1 MKWIRLAP
9 AVLVLALMLIA
20 VPVLIAGPDGTI
32 RGKVTSGTGDG
43 GPVPNTE
50 VELLTLLHRQGPPV
64 ITTTLTDEQGN
75 FVFEGVESDPQH
87 VHILRVKYAGQT
99 YFSDLITFEQ
109 DQREVEVPIVV
120 YETTHED
127 DQIGVRRTHLIVE
140 FGGNQVFLAQMY
152 FVDNNGDR
160 TFVGDADG
168 KTLYF
173 ALPPEA
179 TNLKFQDPT
188 LGESVI
194 REPDGFWLNQALK
207 PGETQV
213 LFSYALPYHHPQQ
226 QLTFTLSYDVP
237 DLVLLVSD
245 IGEQVEAPGLTA
257 QGTRSAQGA
266 SYYMFSGKEFP
277 AHQTI
282 SLNLSNLP
290 PPQSTTPNP
299 QTSSGSTAPAGLGG
313 ALPAWVG
320 LVMLLLGGVAAFGF
334 AMTHA
339 SPASALTP
347 TESLRRERDRLVRSI
362 ARLDEQ
368 FESGRIGQ
376 GAYRRERAALKRRL
390 IGVLRQLRG

>member
-9 AVLVLALMLIA
+9 ALLVFALMLVA
-20 VPVLIAGPDGTI
+20 VPAVIAGPDGTI
-32 RGKVTSGTGDG
+32 RGKVTNGTGDG
-43 GPVPNTE
+43 GPVPNIE

-64 ITTTLTDEQGN
+64 VTTTLTDEQGS
-75 FVFEGVESDPQH
+75 FMFEGVENDPQH

-109 DQREVEVPIVV
+109 DQKEVEVPIVV

-127 DQIGVRRTHLIVE
+127 NQIAVRRTHLIVE
-140 FGGNQVFLAQMY
+140 FGGDQVFLAQMH
-152 FVDNNGDR
+152 FIDNKGDR

-213 LFSYALPYHHPQQ
+213 LFSYALPYRHPQQ
-226 QLTFTLSYDVP
+226 QVTFTLSYDVP

-282 SLNLSNLP
+282 SVNLSNLP
-290 PPQSTTPNP
+290 PPQSTAA
-299 QTSSGSTAPAGLGG
+299 TSEPASGGAARSGLGSV
-313 ALPAWVG
+313 LPGWVG
-320 LVMLLLGGVAAFGF
+320 LIMLMLGGVAAIGF

-362 ARLDEQ
+362 ARLDER

-390 IGVLRQLRG
+390 IGVLRQLRE